1 MKALVSGAS
10 GFCGRHLCRFLAK
23 QGVGV
28 SSIGLRAGEK
38 NHFLIQSIN
47 DVAGMMEVFRK
58 VDPDYVFHLAG
69 IVEAEDPTLIY
80 QVNVHFALNLLRA
93 LMLGGLGTV
102 PILLVG
108 SAAEYGWV
116 DQKDLP
122 IREDYRCQPLDHY
135 GISKL
140 AQTLIGKAGA
150 RAGHSVVV
158 ARPGNIVGPGMGGH
172 LLLAHVAK
180 QVASIMQ
187 RKQEPILET
196 GNLETA
202 RDFIDVSDA
211 VRIYWELVQ
220 NPLAYG
226 EIVNVCTGNP
236 VVVGSM
242 VERLIAISGTHI
254 DVVSKHENF
263 KKWDL
268 PVYYGSTDKLMRF
281 LGWKPRFQT
290 DKSLKAVLD
299 SCLENL

>member
-1 MKALVSGAS
+1 MKALVSGAN
-10 GFCGRHLCRFLAK
+10 GFCGRHLCQFLAK

-47 DVAGMMEVFRK
+47 DVPGMMEVFRK
-58 VDPDYVFHLAG
+58 VKPDFVFHLAG

-80 QVNVHFALNLLRA
+80 QVNIHYALNLLRG
-93 LMLGGLGTV
+93 LMLAGLGTI

-122 IREDYRCQPLDHY
+122 IREDHRCQPLDHY

-140 AQTLIGKAGA
+140 AQTLIGKAAA
-150 RAGHSVVV
+150 RTGHSVVV

-172 LLLAHVAK
+172 LVLAHVAK

-187 RKQEPILET
+187 RKQEPILKV

-202 RDFIDVSDA
+202 RDFIDVSDV

-236 VVVGSM
+236 VAVGSM

-254 DVVSKHENF
+254 DIVSRPENF

-268 PVYYGSTDKLMRF
+268 PVYSGSTDKLKTF
-281 LGWKPRFQT
+281 LGWEPRFQI
-290 DKSLKAVLD
+290 DRSLKAILD
-299 SCLENL
+299 SCLENS